1 MHTHNHISLFE
12 LSLCCDR
19 ADTHDGDGASHY
31 RETRTGVLHK
41 LSDQLGKVPDNG
53 KLQQDIIAGRRNP
66 EDCRKGIITC
76 ENGD

>member
-1 MHTHNHISLFE
+1 MMEME
-12 LSLCCDR
+12 LL
-19 ADTHDGDGASHY
+19 AT
-31 RETRTGVLHK
+31 EKLGVLHK
-41 LSDQLGKVPDNG
+41 PSDQLGKVPDNG